1 LKFSAAKTYILR
13 MLKRELPKN
22 LHYHGL
28 HHTWDVYNSAKIIAK
43 GEGISDLENKLL
55 LTAAL
60 YHDSG
65 YILAYS
71 DNETIAVNL
80 VEDILPSFGYSPSE
94 IEVIGNIILSTQKE
108 VKPKTQLEFIMSDAD
123 HDYFGRSDYHAI
135 ADSLKIELME
145 YNIPMSDR
153 KWTERQLD
161 YLENHHEYYTKTAI
175 KLRASKKAE
184 NILELKSKLVVA

>member
-1 LKFSAAKTYILR
+1 

-28 HHTWDVYNSAKIIAK
+28 HHTWDVYNSAKLIAK

-65 YILAYS
+65 YILTYS
-71 DNETIAVNL
+71 NNETIAVNL
-80 VEDILPSFGYSPSE
+80 VEDILPSFGYSYSE

-108 VKPKTQLEFIMSDAD
+108 VKPRTNLEFIMSDAD
-123 HDYFGRSDYHAI
+123 HDYFGRSDYHVI
-135 ADSLKIELME
+135 AESLKKELMD

-161 YLENHHEYYTKTAI
+161 YLENHHRYYTETAI
-175 KLRASKKAE
+175 RMRSSKKAE
-184 NILELKSKLVVA
+184 NIRELKSKLVVA